1 MIAVLRYKEGILTN
15 DGSIL
20 FYVVSKHNAEV
31 IKTTSF
37 LCGGRPKVTIKVSSQ
52 EELSD
57 IVREINKESA
67 YTVSV
72 VKTYK

>member
-1 MIAVLRYKEGILTN
+1 MIAVLRYKEGAFTN

-20 FYVVSKHNAEV
+20 FYVVSKHNAEI

-52 EELSD
+52 EELSS
-57 IVREINKESA
+57 ILKEINRDSA

-72 VKTYK
+72 VKTHK

>member
-1 MIAVLRYKEGILTN
+1 MTAVLRYKEGIFTN
-15 DGSIL
+15 DGNIV
-20 FYVVSKHNAEV
+20 FYVISKHNAEI

-72 VKTYK
+72 VKTQK